1 LEARI
6 SDVTFFRKLF
16 QHVTRFIEVA
26 HFDIKKDMIRIRS
39 IDPHE
44 FCYVDIKLFSEFFE
58 EYSVEK
64 ELSFAI
70 ELSKLSSIL
79 TVLAAKQIFMRAD
92 EGYINFSTK
101 ENWITTFGVKWL
113 RTDPYMLP
121 EPNIFEYE
129 AIANISAEELA
140 SIIQKASAISHEIV
154 FSAEVPD
161 KLMIFAI
168 KENYSFTAHPSS
180 SHFQISVKQPVS
192 VSVIADYLK
201 ALSYFITKCESAK
214 LFIGNDKPLRVDLIY
229 GNKGVF
235 SLSFSHKK
243 KEKPKKEEKHDRAGT
258 SLPRIS
264 MKLFEKYLIQLSR
277 YPDGA
282 DPQIL
287 EMANLETKGKDC
299 WRLSDILTLAYK
311 EKGKIKLTPLGE
323 AFVSLYEKDEKKA
336 KRFLHMLAKDT
347 IIPYNLMIKT
357 LESPVSQDELRERI
371 NAVLEKKAGYEING
385 QDTSTLLE
393 IAKWCGVLTRKSNL
407 LSFKEQKYN

>member
-1 LEARI
+1 MEARI
-6 SDVTFFRKLF
+6 SDAILFRKLF
-16 QHVTRFIEVA
+16 QYVTRFIEVA

-44 FCYVDIKLFSEFFE
+44 FCYVDIKLYSEFFE
-58 EYSVEK
+58 EYNAEK

-70 ELSKLSSIL
+70 ELSKLSRIL
-79 TVLAAKQIFMRAD
+79 AVLTAKQIFMRVD

-101 ENWITTFGVKWL
+101 ENWVTMFGVKWL
-113 RTDPYMLP
+113 RVDPYILP

-129 AIANISAEELA
+129 AIANISAEELTDL
-140 SIIQKASAISHEIV
+140 IQKASAISHEIS
-154 FSAEVPD
+154 FSAEVPN
-161 KLMIFAI
+161 KLLVFAI
-168 KENYSFTAHPSS
+168 KENYSFTAYPSN
-180 SHFQISVKQPVS
+180 SHLQISVKQPVS
-192 VSVIADYLK
+192 VSIIADYLK
-201 ALSYFITKCESAK
+201 TLTYLISKCESAK

-243 KEKPKKEEKHDRAGT
+243 KEKPKKEEKRDRAGT

-287 EMANLETKGKDC
+287 EIANLETKGKDC

-311 EKGKIKLTPLGE
+311 DKGKIKLTPVGE
-323 AFVSLYEKDEKKA
+323 AFASLYEKDRNKA
-336 KRFLHMLAKDT
+336 KYFLHMLAKDT
-347 IIPYNLMIKT
+347 IIPYNLMIET
-357 LESPVSQDELRERI
+357 LETPVSLDELRERI
-371 NAVLEKKAGYEING
+371 NASLEKKAGYKING

-393 IAKWCGVLTRKSNL
+393 IAKWCGVLTKKSNL
-407 LSFKEQKYN
+407 LSFKEQE